1 MLNPGKVE
9 CFYPRLHS
17 NPAPCHPEAVEP
29 SAKRRTPNEGPLHLA
44 CLTGAARE
52 SMDPSSRTKRGPQD
66 DNTAK
71 DAEKNVEFTKK
82 SFMEKYRPEAFHQ

>member
-1 MLNPGKVE
+1 LG
-9 CFYPRLHS
+9 C
-17 NPAPCHPEAVEP
+17 
-29 SAKRRTPNEGPLHLA
+29 LA
-44 CLTGAARE
+44 GAARE
-52 SMDPSSRTKRGPQD
+52 SVGPSARTKRGPQD